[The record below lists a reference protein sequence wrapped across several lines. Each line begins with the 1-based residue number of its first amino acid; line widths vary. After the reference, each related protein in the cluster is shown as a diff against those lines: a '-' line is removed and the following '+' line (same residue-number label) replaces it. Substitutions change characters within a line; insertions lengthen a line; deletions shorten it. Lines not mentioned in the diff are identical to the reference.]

1 MTFILFGFSQ
11 PNKQIIFAIDD
22 DNDDDSL
29 FSFQQQFG
37 HFLFV
42 FLFSLF
48 FLLVCELFFYKGDAL
63 NTKKILIISFCL
75 TTQE

>member
-1 MTFILFGFSQ
+1 MMMMIRF
-11 PNKQIIFAIDD
+11 
-22 DNDDDSL
+22 
-29 FSFQQQFG
+29 
-37 HFLFV
+37 
-42 FLFSLF
+42 FLFSNSLVTFYLSFCFHYF